1 MEYIRGRFSWVLR
14 PFLIIYDL
22 LVINILAYSLLNFND
37 SRLYFFSSETLNNK
51 HLLYIFYS
59 SFFWLS
65 STWVLKF
72 YKVYRHTT
80 ALKIASLLIKQF
92 LAYTLIAFA
101 FMGVFRS
108 INMEA
113 FVVFKYLVYVFLG
126 IAFMKLLSFYLLKLY
141 RTYLKGNIRQVI
153 IIGSGEGAKRLEK
166 VFNKKK
172 ELGYNLMA
180 IFSDTIGDRF
190 SGTIKESFQF
200 LEDNQT
206 VDEIYCAI
214 NELTEKEVNAYFKYA
229 NTNHFNIKF
238 ISDTSEIQSKRI
250 HTDYYDYLP
259 IISFQEVALNNPLNK
274 IAKRVFDILFST
286 IVIVF
291 ILSWLIPILSI
302 LIKLESRGPV
312 FFKHKRNGLNYEEF
326 TCYKFRSLRF
336 DKEVDFSQVKQE
348 DERLTRIGKFIRKT
362 SIDELPQFYNVL
374 FGDMSVVGPRPHM
387 LLYTNEYAK
396 IIDKYNF
403 MFRHRVKQGITGL
416 AQVSGFRGKIE
427 SDKDIINRI
436 KYDIFYI
443 ENWSLLLD
451 IKIIF
456 KTLINLLKGDDKA
469 Y

>member
-37 SRLYFFSSETLNNK
+37 SQLYFFSSETLNNK

-92 LAYTLIAFA
+92 LVYTLIAFA